1 MRIMIQIRLDPV
13 FFDRKFENVMLQRI
27 FLYIVDQALFRMFLT
42 ITEHY
47 VNEISR
53 PNDCRVEKV
62 QIEVLHILR
71 NRKYI
76 FLSCIKMSSF
86 QLSK

>member
-1 MRIMIQIRLDPV
+1 MRIMIQIRLDP
-13 FFDRKFENVMLQRI
+13 FFLDRIFENIMLQRI
-27 FLYIVDQALFRMFLT
+27 FLYIVDQALFRMFFT

-47 VNEISR
+47 VYEIFR
-53 PNDCRVEKV
+53 PNYCRVEKV
-62 QIEVLHILR
+62 QIELLHILR

>member
-1 MRIMIQIRLDPV
+1 MRIMIQIRLDP
-13 FFDRKFENVMLQRI
+13 FFLDRIFENIMLQRI
-27 FLYIVDQALFRMFLT
+27 FLYIVDQALFRMFFT

-47 VNEISR
+47 VYEIFR

-62 QIEVLHILR
+62 QIELLHILC

-86 QLSK
+86 QIFK

>member
-1 MRIMIQIRLDPV
+1 MIQIRLDPF
-13 FFDRKFENVMLQRI
+13 FFDRKFENIMLQRI
-27 FLYIVDQALFRMFLT
+27 FLYIVDQALFRMFFT

-62 QIEVLHILR
+62 QIEVLPPKIEFAPQKNLLLPPL
-71 NRKYI
+71 K
-76 FLSCIKMSSF
+76 
-86 QLSK
+86 

>member
-1 MRIMIQIRLDPV
+1 MIQIRLDP
-13 FFDRKFENVMLQRI
+13 FFLDRKFENIMVQRI

-62 QIEVLHILR
+62 QIELLHILR

-76 FLSCIKMSSF
+76 FLITF
-86 QLSK
+86 VLNIFLYQLIQ